1 MVSMKQRLD
10 GRSVPSDER
19 NSSIATYGPAVVI
32 AIGLLLFVVAI
43 WRNHFFLH
51 DDAFISLKYA
61 RNLLEYGELSWNLGE
76 RVEGYTNFLYVLMTA
91 GLMKIGFEPLT
102 ALRVINGS
110 AVCLF
115 VASLY
120 FGAKQLAQDQKL
132 LHALA
137 VALGLGNVSLA
148 VWLFGGLEAPV
159 SAALIGWAV
168 AVLMAALT
176 ERAHVTRY
184 AALSG
189 AFLALAILTRPDAVI
204 IVIFAT
210 VGLVLTARGQF
221 KRNAWSALLVAGIPL
236 VVFLIHMGWRYSYY
250 GDVVPNTF
258 HAKVGLELS
267 HRLGKVA
274 DYFLKSATL
283 YLPVLVCAGLSTIVA
298 LIWGRISKPAIVLL
312 SVCLGFLAYVLWSGG
327 DHMAAA
333 RVLLPMAGPAALL
346 CIATLATLQAPKAG
360 AATLVILA
368 VLTAASVNARSFRM
382 DWAAYNGSVVGRYI
396 EEAWPVGSLVGLNT
410 AGSTPF
416 YAPSHRF
423 IDMLGLNDRTIA
435 LREDVPVLARRQNMP
450 GHGKGDGAYVIS
462 RAPDYLILGGSEGID
477 IADAEKWFL
486 TGVELRGM
494 EEFGQC
500 YAMEQK
506 MLDVPPSTE
515 RARPGVKTVSFTYY
529 RRTCP
534 D

>member
-1 MVSMKQRLD
+1 MTSAQR
-10 GRSVPSDER
+10 RSVAE
-19 NSSIATYGPAVVI
+19 AYGPALVLS
-32 AIGLLLFVVAI
+32 IGVLLFAVAI
-43 WRNHFFLH
+43 WRNRFFLH

-61 RNLLEYGELSWNLGE
+61 RNLLEYGELTWNLGE

-91 GLMKIGFEPLT
+91 GLLKLGVEPVT
-102 ALRVINGS
+102 ALRVLNIV
-110 AVCLF
+110 AVGLF
-115 VASLY
+115 VAALH
-120 FGAKQLAQDQKL
+120 FGARRLAPDRKL

-137 VALGLGNVSLA
+137 ITLGLGNVSLA
-148 VWLFGGLEAPV
+148 VWMFGGLEAPV

-168 AVLMAALT
+168 ALLMAGLAT
-176 ERAHVTRY
+176 GAHVTRY
-184 AALSG
+184 ASLSG
-189 AFLALAILTRPDAVI
+189 VFMALAVLTRPDAVI

-210 VGLVLTARGQF
+210 VGLVLTAKGQF

-236 VVFLIHMGWRYSYY
+236 VVFLVHMGWRYSYY

-267 HRLGKVA
+267 HRLGKVTE
-274 DYFLKSATL
+274 YFVKSSTL
-283 YLPVLVCAGLSTIVA
+283 YLPVIFCAGLCTGAA
-298 LIWGRISKPAIVLL
+298 LIWGRINRLAVVLL

-333 RVLLPMAGPAALL
+333 RVLLPIAGPAALL
-346 CIATLATLQAPKAG
+346 CVATLATLPAAKAG

-368 VLTAASVNARSFRM
+368 VLVGAGINARSFRM

-396 EEAWPVGSLVGLNT
+396 EAAWPGGSLVGLNT

-416 YAPSHRF
+416 FAPSHRF
-423 IDMLGLNDRTIA
+423 IDMLGLNDRDIA
-435 LREDVPVLARRQNMP
+435 LREEVPVLARRQNMP

-462 RAPDYLILGGSEGID
+462 RAPDFLILGGSEGID

-494 EEFGQC
+494 AEFERC
-500 YAMEQK
+500 YTKEQQV
-506 MLDVPPSTE
+506 LNVPPTTE
-515 RARPGVKTVSFTYY
+515 RARPGVETVAFTYY

-534 D
+534 